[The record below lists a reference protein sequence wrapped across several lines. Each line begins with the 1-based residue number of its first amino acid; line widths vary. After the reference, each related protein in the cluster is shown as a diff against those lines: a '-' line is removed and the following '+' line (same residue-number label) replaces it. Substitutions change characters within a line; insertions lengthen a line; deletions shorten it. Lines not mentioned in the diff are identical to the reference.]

1 MRGLKGKRV
10 LITGGASGIG
20 AATAARFLEEGAAV
34 SILDRDPKARE
45 QVRKALPGL
54 SVALDADVANL
65 KQVQAA
71 FADALRIMGGLD
83 VVINNAGISIRHKF
97 LEITPEEWDRILAVN
112 LTGVFYVAQIAARY
126 LWEHQGGVI
135 LQTASTNGIIGYP
148 YYADYNATK
157 AGVIALTRA
166 MALELAPKVRVSAV
180 APGYVLTPMQRAEY
194 TDAMLE
200 EVNRKIPLR
209 RHAQPEEIA
218 ALFAFLASDDA
229 AFATGHVYTMDGGE
243 TAGGQASR

>member
-20 AATAARFLEEGAAV
+20 AATAARFLEEGSAV
-34 SILDRDPKARE
+34 VVLDRDAKARD
-45 QVRKALPGL
+45 QIQRQLPGL
-54 SVALDADVANL
+54 AGTVAADVSNL

-71 FADALRIMGGLD
+71 FADAVRILGGVD
-83 VVINNAGISIRHKF
+83 VLINNAGISIRHNF
-97 LEITPEEWDRILAVN
+97 LEITPEDWDKVVAVN
-112 LTGVFYVAQIAARY
+112 LTGVFYMAQTAARHM
-126 LWEHQGGVI
+126 WERGSGVI
-135 LQTASTNGIIGYP
+135 LQTASTNGVMGYP

-157 AGVIALTRA
+157 AGVIELTRS
-166 MALELAPKVRVSAV
+166 MALELAPKIRVCAV

-200 EVNRKIPLR
+200 EVNRKIPLG
-209 RHAQPEEIA
+209 RHAKPEEIA

-229 AFATGHVYTMDGGE
+229 AYMTGHVYMVDGAE
-243 TAGGQASR
+243 TAGGLASR